1 MEKGT
6 IYVLLWVF
14 LSFLVVIMFLFR
26 QIDFVTYSIWASITI
41 GLVYISFLIE
51 DSKKQI
57 LGED

>member
-1 MEKGT
+1 MEKST